1 MHLAVIFL
9 PLRFARGNAGGIL
22 DLVQQNIAVF
32 GLFRDDVER
41 GGIAADDNGLPVF
54 VVNL

>member
-22 DLVQQNIAVF
+22 DFVQQNIAVF
-32 GLFRDDVER
+32 GLFRDDVKR
-41 GGIAADDNGLPVF
+41 GGIAADDNGLPR
-54 VVNL
+54 LLL